1 MTRPAWTTDLLP
13 AASEWP
19 AHLQARA
26 TVALAAELDADAW
39 ERVRRTVLRA
49 ALVEA
54 RDAVARGHAAT
65 AARVVPMVESV
76 IAWLDAGADLE
87 AVPQGIAPHMAPAA
101 DAARNATFSPARR
114 PDSVVKCIDLAMDQV
129 DWARGDVGAAQ
140 LRVMETLLDA
150 IGA

>member
-19 AHLQARA
+19 AQLQARA
-26 TVALAAELDADAW
+26 GVALAAGLDADAW

-49 ALVEA
+49 TLVEA
-54 RDAVARGHAAT
+54 RDASAKAQAAV

-76 IAWLDAGADLE
+76 IAWLDAGADPA
-87 AVPQGIAPHMAPAA
+87 AVPQDIAPHMAPAA
-101 DAARNATFSPARR
+101 DAARSATFSPARR
-114 PDSVVKCIDLAMDQV
+114 PDSVVECIGLAMDQV
-129 DWARGDVGAAQ
+129 DRTRGDVGAAQ
-140 LRVMETLLDA
+140 LRVMAALLDA